1 MSRNPSGRG
10 LGSRTRRNPHSGGS
24 GGGGHERW
32 LVSYADLITL
42 LLALF
47 VVMYASSVADA
58 KKFKTVAEGLR
69 RAFAEGVVPQP
80 KVELPGLGGGGSVGA
95 PALPGASTAGAS
107 SVPGGTD
114 PALLRAEGSG
124 ISSDVRDRLLSLVN
138 AELGAGVASEEISTE
153 DQREGLLLKLGIR
166 GMFPAGKAQAD
177 PDLVPLLD
185 KIGAELKASGARVR
199 IEGRTEIS
207 EPGAGWALAAERAAW
222 VADRWI
228 QKGGWEASRI
238 AVVSLGGVSAPPG
251 QAGSEAERALQRR
264 VDIRVLPEK

>member
-1 MSRNPSGRG
+1 MAR
-10 LGSRTRRNPHSGGS
+10 PHC
-24 GGGGHERW
+24 
-32 LVSYADLITL
+32 
-42 LLALF
+42 LALQSP
-47 VVMYASSVADA
+47 AH
-58 KKFKTVAEGLR
+58 
-69 RAFAEGVVPQP
+69 RACPEEQIQRSFAQKVP
-80 KVELPGLGGGGSVGA
+80 E
-95 PALPGASTAGAS
+95 
-107 SVPGGTD
+107 
-114 PALLRAEGSG
+114 
-124 ISSDVRDRLLSLVN
+124 
-138 AELGAGVASEEISTE
+138 
-153 DQREGLLLKLGIR
+153 
-166 GMFPAGKAQAD
+166 GKAQAD

>member
-10 LGSRTRRNPHSGGS
+10 LGSRTRRNPHSGG
-24 GGGGHERW
+24 GGGHERW

-42 LLALF
+42 LFALF

-166 GMFPAGKAQAD
+166 GMFAAGKAQAD

-228 QKGGWEASRI
+228 QKGGWESSRI

-251 QAGSEAERALQRR
+251 QAVSEAERALQRR
-264 VDIRVLPEK
+264 VDIRVLPER

>member
-1 MSRNPSGRG
+1 MSRYSDGKTG
-10 LGSRTRRNPHSGGS
+10 VSRARRRSHAHGS

-42 LLALF
+42 LFALF
-47 VVMYASSVADA
+47 VVLYASSVADV

-80 KVELPGLGGGGSVGA
+80 KVELPGLGSGGSDGSNGISPVAATSAGG
-95 PALPGASTAGAS
+95 PPGAADA
-107 SVPGGTD
+107 P
-114 PALLRAEGSG
+114 LLRTEGSG
-124 ISSDVRDRLLSLVN
+124 VSADVRDRLLSLVS

-166 GMFPAGKAQAD
+166 GMFPVGKSQAD

-199 IEGRTEIS
+199 IEGRSEAT
-207 EPGAGWALAAERAAW
+207 EPGSGWALASARAAW

-238 AVVSLGGVSAPPG
+238 AVVSVGAIAAPLGQP
-251 QAGSEAERALQRR
+251 GSESERALQRR

>member
-1 MSRNPSGRG
+1 MSRNRSG
-10 LGSRTRRNPHSGGS
+10 LGRSSRTRRNPHSGGS

-42 LLALF
+42 LFALF
-47 VVMYASSVADA
+47 VVLYASSVADA

-80 KVELPGLGGGGSVGA
+80 KVELPGLGGGASAGA
-95 PALPGASTAGAS
+95 PALPGASTAGTS

-114 PALLRAEGSG
+114 PALLRTEGSG
-124 ISSDVRDRLLSLVN
+124 ISSDVRDRLLSLVS

-238 AVVSLGGVSAPPG
+238 AVVSLGGVPVPVG